1 MGADRGQKLDFQTL
15 LSFNSVR
22 LFIIIIILKNR
33 ALHSQGWSWIYYMVK
48 ENLELWISLPPPPK
62 S

>member
-1 MGADRGQKLDFQTL
+1 MDFQTL

-22 LFIIIIILKNR
+22 LYYYYYLLLLNK
-33 ALHSQGWSWIYYMVK
+33 ALHSQGWSWIYYLVK
-48 ENLELWISLPPPPK
+48 DNLELWISLPPPPR